1 MVVSRLDS
9 SISYPEYAHIEED
22 DISYNA
28 PLFEVNIIGVN
39 VIISLGK
46 VKYQYAKTNNI
57 VYIPMYVMN
66 TSDEVYKKIG
76 IIEMRTSN
84 VIMDDDGDVDLM
96 SSTFQPLLFS
106 NVTKELLHKSL
117 IDPNTKSR
125 KDAVAAKEDQG
136 DEDDAKK
143 GEDAKKR
150 EDEKKGE
157 DAKKG
162 EDDEDDDDDA
172 KKGEDEEQEEDED
185 EDEEDVETII
195 ELDSEIAPL
204 PLQTRDQSEL
214 ERKQYSPQEGDLW
227 IQKYMRNKYFSI
239 IDNEGSSDGLFAVI
253 RDGLLTHGKKTTVL
267 ELRKQLADEV
277 TDDIFQTYR
286 ENYIMYQ
293 NTVKTQMSELKDLT
307 ERHNSLKERIKNVHD
322 RAQQQLMIIE
332 GKKISAEHTA
342 KKREVAF
349 TKQIYGELDFM
360 TNIKTLE
367 QCKKVIQT
375 SIYWPDKWAV
385 ATMERILNMKFIMLS
400 SSAYKSGDIENVV
413 ICGGDDM
420 IDPSIGLSKRFE
432 PNSYIIVEVD
442 GSIGHL
448 SVIHGNSS
456 TVSERTGETVSGG
469 APTMRTA
476 RTHYRL
482 ITYKAHGL
490 LSFSEIPYDIKLL
503 ITSKCLETQAGAF
516 CMIPQFKLFQ
526 KELGIQVVDPVSI
539 DDIIEEMPTNR
550 VSGEVSGLY
559 NPDIVFQ
566 FYDKSDSSPLPGN
579 GSGEKIPL
587 DEKKN
592 FERLSSTKDW
602 RKMLSN
608 FWAAPFTLDGHT
620 WQTVEH
626 YYQGSKYKNNNKEFY
641 LKFSLDSRSE
651 IASDPVLAK
660 AAGGKTGKLK
670 GALLRPRN
678 VVVDP
683 DFFGGRNE
691 REMEAAMYAKFSQNR
706 VLQVVLLA
714 TRNAKLVHYVRGAP
728 PVVFNHLMRVRHR
741 LREEVS
747 A

>member
-57 VYIPMYVMN
+57 VYVPMYVMN
-66 TSDEVYKKIG
+66 TNDEVYKKIG

-84 VIMDDDGDVDLM
+84 VIMDDEGDVDLM

-106 NVTKELLHKSL
+106 NVTKEMLHKSL

-125 KDAVAAKEDQG
+125 KEAVAAKEEQP
-136 DEDDAKK
+136 K
-143 GEDAKKR
+143 
-150 EDEKKGE
+150 DEKKPEDTVDAAEDTGDAAE
-157 DAKKG
+157 DA
-162 EDDEDDDDDA
+162 EDAEKDTDEDT
-172 KKGEDEEQEEDED
+172 EDEEQEEGL
-185 EDEEDVETII
+185 ETVI
-195 ELDSEIAPL
+195 EHDSEIAPL

-332 GKKISAEHTA
+332 GKKISADHTA

-385 ATMERILNMKFIMLS
+385 ATMERILNIKFIMLS

-413 ICGGDDM
+413 ICGSDDM

-592 FERLSSTKDW
+592 FERLSATKDW

-651 IASDPVLAK
+651 IASDPVIAK

-714 TRNAKLVHYVRGAP
+714 TRNAKLVHYIRGSP